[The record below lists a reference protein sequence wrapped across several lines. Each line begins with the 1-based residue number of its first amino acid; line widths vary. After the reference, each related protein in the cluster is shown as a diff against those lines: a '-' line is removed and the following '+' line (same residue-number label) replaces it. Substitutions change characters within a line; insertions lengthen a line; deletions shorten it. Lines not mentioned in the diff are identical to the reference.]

1 MNKKE
6 ATEKITSYGFWKE
19 KPSKEEIKECIKA
32 GADLSQFVQVSAIDT
47 PYTITAIAAQECP
60 DALEDLV
67 KAGADVNQPDPQGQ
81 TAIHI
86 AAEYSA
92 VSPKTLQKLIDLGA
106 DIHMQSELG
115 DAYDKCLYG
124 NSSSFSIDGFRKLE
138 ILINNGADPNKPS
151 KRDGLPLLII
161 AKQALNNYNNR
172 EVNEKAGITTAKDK
186 DVFSFSEVA
195 RKLEFL
201 IKHGADIH
209 KKGKWYNEKGEL
221 VEESFYSATA
231 PYIPFVAEMADFLS
245 THKKEDISEFIEK
258 RLKSDEEYFA
268 RRFASLSK
276 TLKKDH
282 VKRRDDLATDI
293 RNILYDSSEKDPLK
307 RLEKAKDK
315 AAELHVVKNYSRPVV
330 DPAHPD
336 LYKKNVLKT
345 ALKFRVKDQDK

>member
-1 MNKKE
+1 MNKEE
-6 ATEKITSYGFWKE
+6 ATKKITRCDFWRE
-19 KPSKEEIKECIKA
+19 KPTRKEIKECIKA
-32 GADLSQFVQVSAIDT
+32 GADLSQLVRMSGGEI
-47 PYTITAIAAQECP
+47 PYTITAMAAQKCP
-60 DALEDLV
+60 DALDDLV
-67 KAGADVNQPDPQGQ
+67 KAGADVNQQDPQGQ
-81 TAIHI
+81 AAIHI

-106 DIHMQSELG
+106 DIHQQSQLG

-124 NSSSFSIDGFRKLE
+124 NSDSFSIDGFKKLE
-138 ILINNGADPNKPS
+138 ILINNGADPNRPS
-151 KRDGLPLLII
+151 RRDGLPLLII
-161 AKQALNNYNNR
+161 ANQALRSYGATI
-172 EVNEKAGITTAKDK
+172 NEKVGITTVKDK
-186 DVFSFSEVA
+186 DIFAFSEVA

-209 KKGKWYNEKGEL
+209 KKGEWYNKKGEQ

-268 RRFASLSK
+268 RRFAPLSK
-276 TLKKDH
+276 TLK
-282 VKRRDDLATDI
+282 RDGAKFRDALATDL
-293 RNILYDSSEKDPLK
+293 RKILYNASEKDPLK

-315 AAELHVVKNYSRPVV
+315 AAKQHVSLKYSQPVV

-336 LYKKNVLKT
+336 FYKKNVLKT
-345 ALKFRVKDQDK
+345 ALKFRVKEQDK